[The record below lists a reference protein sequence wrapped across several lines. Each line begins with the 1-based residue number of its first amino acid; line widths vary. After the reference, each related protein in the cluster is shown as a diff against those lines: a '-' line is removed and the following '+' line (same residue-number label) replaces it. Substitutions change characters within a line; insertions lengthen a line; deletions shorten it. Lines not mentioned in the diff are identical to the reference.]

1 MNARALIG
9 QSAMVYCASKLME
22 ISHVWR
28 HDKPL
33 GMLERHEKN
42 SYITSLRLVIYEFFS
57 CSSNIPSGL
66 SAYKP

>member
-1 MNARALIG
+1 MNARALIS
-9 QSAMVYCASKLME
+9 QSAMDYCASKLME

-42 SYITSLRLVIYEFFS
+42 SYITSLRLVIYEFF
-57 CSSNIPSGL
+57 
-66 SAYKP
+66 